1 MNMVEI
7 RETIVCFLTSGANHA
22 NGALQQRSYAQLQ
35 LIVERY
41 FDGVPNEHSYARID
55 WRVVHRLF
63 CYIFQQT
70 TSDVGWKCI
79 GEELYGEMEY
89 LHDRLE

>member
-1 MNMVEI
+1 MNTAEI
-7 RETIVCFLTSGANHA
+7 RERIVCFLTSEAKRA
-22 NGALQQRSYAQLQ
+22 NGALQQRSYSQLQ

-41 FDGVPNEHSYARID
+41 FDGVPNEHFYARID

-63 CYIFQQT
+63 CYIFQQRA
-70 TSDVGWKCI
+70 SEVGWKCL